1 MQDTYSPVV
10 NRINQALR
18 HRATHPNGKMP
29 TPYDVLTRYTKPP
42 AELLAASSKHLAALV
57 AEADIK
63 AGESN
68 DVNRPRRLTTLVPP
82 KQKGRK
88 RKRDDGQPISGLDV
102 ASLLQAENRTHI
114 DPRNAIAEF
123 KQQMNRATSR
133 DIPDLA
139 QQMQA
144 IIETTIRESIGNL
157 NYARA
162 LNYIEAFRDGMEEME
177 EPDVY
182 NRWAASLKKKIME
195 GRMNGERSEMWLKI
209 AAGKLD
215 VAMQVADETEGAQVT
230 EAGESKDVKMEDAET
245 ETDDE
250 L

>member
-1 MQDTYSPVV
+1 LLRQTSKLASLPNDL
-10 NRINQALR
+10 QA
-18 HRATHPNGKMP
+18 
-29 TPYDVLTRYTKPP
+29 
-42 AELLAASSKHLAALV
+42 
-57 AEADIK
+57 
-63 AGESN
+63 
-68 DVNRPRRLTTLVPP
+68 RLTSVVPP

-102 ASLLQAENRTHI
+102 ASLLQAENRTRI

-123 KQQMNRATSR
+123 RQQMNKATSR

-139 QQMQA
+139 KQMQA

-177 EPDVY
+177 EPDMY
-182 NRWAASLKKKIME
+182 NQWAVSLKKKIME

-209 AAGKLD
+209 AAGRLD
-215 VAMQVADETEGAQVT
+215 VAVQVADDTDGIAQ
-230 EAGESKDVKMEDAET
+230 AGDSKDVEMEDAET